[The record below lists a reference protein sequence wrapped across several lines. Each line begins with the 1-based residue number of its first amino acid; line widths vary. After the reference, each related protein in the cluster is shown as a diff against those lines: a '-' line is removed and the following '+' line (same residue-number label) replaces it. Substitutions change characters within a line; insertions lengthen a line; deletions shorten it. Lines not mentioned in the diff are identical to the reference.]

1 MLQRLL
7 LLAFLALFAVA
18 PAAAAQDGSRT
29 VSGTVTDGSTGEPLP
44 GASVVLKGTS
54 TGTSTDIDGR
64 YELDVP
70 GPRAVLRFT
79 FVGYLPI
86 EETVGTRS
94 TINVTLQPDTR
105 QLDEVVVVGYGSQI
119 QRDVTGNISTVDAEA
134 LETLPVNS
142 FEEAIQGQA
151 AGVFV
156 QNGNGKLGQGIKIQ
170 VRGVSSVT
178 ADNQPLF
185 VVDGVP
191 VTTTNLSGNG
201 AATNPLSDLAPSD
214 IASIQILKDAAAAA
228 IYGARGS
235 NGVVVIETKS
245 GRVGKTRFNI
255 NYQFSSR
262 EPTNKVDFMNA
273 EQYVTFYREAA
284 LNADRV
290 NGTDPNDSESES
302 SELVDSFTFL
312 SAGTDWTRAA
322 QGNPLVDQDWQ
333 DLAFQSSYG
342 MRLDVS
348 ANGGNEDTQ
357 FYISGSYDEQDGILF
372 QDEFDR
378 VSGRL
383 NLDHDLRDWFRVGGR
398 LSLTQTVNR
407 RVSNDNAFATPMQ
420 LVAQAPISPLFAPR
434 TQGVALTNPGCEL
447 SEDAGC
453 YLTDFTPT
461 DAFNQQTAYFN
472 SRLYTDEN
480 YRYETR
486 IFRSLANA
494 YADFQVLPE
503 LSFRTEFGLDL
514 LDQNED
520 QFYAS
525 ILDQNSNGQ
534 DGLGINAWSR
544 VINYNVN
551 AYATYTNTFS
561 GTHDLEVTSGLNYQ
575 DSNRDEVFTEG
586 TRFPNDSF
594 QQIDSAA
601 DITGGGGLET
611 AFRFLAYFTRAN
623 YKYNDRYLLTL
634 SARVEG
640 SSRFGSEN
648 RFGVFPAVSAGWILS
663 EEAFLNDSFV
673 SLLKLRA
680 SYGLTGNAQ
689 IDNFESRGLYGS
701 ERYSG
706 ISGIRPSQIA
716 NPELKWEQTAQANI
730 GVDFGFL
737 NDRFNGSV
745 DVYQKN
751 TRDLLLGVN
760 VPGTT
765 GFSTQLRNVGA
776 MENRG
781 IEFAITSNNIV
792 RENFDWSTRVN
803 FGYNQNEVTDLGG
816 QVIEG
821 GSINRAI
828 EGQPLGVFFGL
839 EYAGVDPSNG
849 DALYFVN
856 EQDENG
862 NIADPDA
869 TTSDANAA
877 NRVVLGSPLPNFT
890 GGLNNTVRYRNFDA
904 SVFFQFVY
912 GNEIFDGGGAFK
924 SGNGLFLDNQTAEQL
939 NAWQEPGDITD
950 IPEARLG
957 LTNGQQ
963 DSDRYL
969 YDGSYVRLRTA
980 TLGYSLPGTL
990 SDRLRIDRLRIY
1002 VTGNNLLTFTDYAWW
1017 DPEVN
1022 TDYLSDDAGAAGN
1035 LALGNEFY
1043 SAPQARSITAGL
1055 QFSF

>member
-1 MLQRLL
+1 MPQRLL

-18 PAAAAQDGSRT
+18 PSAAQDGSRS
-29 VSGTVTDGSTGEPLP
+29 VSGIVTDGSTGEPLP
-44 GASVVLKGTS
+44 GASVVVKGTS

-64 YELDVP
+64 YELTVP
-70 GPRAVLRFT
+70 GPDTVLRFT
-79 FVGYLPI
+79 FVGYLPT
-86 EETVGTRS
+86 EETVGSRTS
-94 TINVTLQPDTR
+94 INVTLEPDTR

-119 QRDVTGNISTVDAEA
+119 QRDVTGNISTVSTED

-178 ADNQPLF
+178 ADNQPLY
-185 VVDGVP
+185 VIDGVP
-191 VTTTNLSGNG
+191 VTTTNLSSNG

-214 IASIQILKDAAAAA
+214 IASIQILKDASAAA

-235 NGVVVIETKS
+235 NGVVVVETKS
-245 GRVGKTRFNI
+245 GRAGETRFNV
-255 NYQFSSR
+255 NYQVSSS

-273 EQYVTFYREAA
+273 EQYVTFYQQAA
-284 LNADRV
+284 TNSDILSGIQPGAPGGFLDFLN
-290 NGTDPNDSESES
+290 S
-302 SELVDSFTFL
+302 SFDQL
-312 SAGTDWTRAA
+312 ARGTDWRAA
-322 QGNPLVDQDWQ
+322 ADGNPVVDQDWQ

-342 MRLDVS
+342 MKIDVS
-348 ANGGNEDTQ
+348 ANGGSEDTQ

-383 NLDHDLRDWFRVGGR
+383 NLDHDLKDWFRIGGR
-398 LSLTQTVNR
+398 LSLTQTINR
-407 RVSNDNAFATPMQ
+407 RVSNDNAFSTPMQ
-420 LVAQAPISPLFAPR
+420 LVAQVPISPLYEPV
-434 TQGVALTNPGCEL
+434 TQGVNRNQG
-447 SEDAGC
+447 G
-453 YLTDFTPT
+453 YLTEYIPSDDLNT
-461 DAFNQQTAYFN
+461 QTEYFN
-472 SRLYTDEN
+472 GRLYSDDN
-480 YRYETR
+480 FRYETR
-486 IFRSLANA
+486 VFRSLANT
-494 YADFQVLPE
+494 YADVQILPE

-520 QFYAS
+520 QFYSS
-525 ILDQNSNGQ
+525 ILDQNSGGN
-534 DGLGINAWSR
+534 DGLGVNVWSR

-551 AYATYTNTFS
+551 SYGTYSNTFA
-561 GTHDLEVTSGLNYQ
+561 GVHDLDVTSGINYQ
-575 DSNRDEVFTEG
+575 DATRDQVFTQGE
-586 TRFPNDSF
+586 RFPNDSF
-594 QQIDSAA
+594 QQINSAA
-601 DITGGGGLET
+601 DITDGGGLESN
-611 AFRFLAYFTRAN
+611 FRFLAYFARAN
-623 YKYNDRYLLTL
+623 YKFNDRYLLSL
-634 SARVEG
+634 SSRIEG
-640 SSRFGSEN
+640 SSRFGANN
-648 RFGVFPAVSAGWILS
+648 RFGVFPAASAGWIIS
-663 EEAFLNDSFV
+663 EEEFLNDSVF

-689 IDNFESRGLYGS
+689 IDNFQPLGLFGAA
-701 ERYSG
+701 RYSG
-706 ISGIRPSQIA
+706 VSGIRPIQLA
-716 NPELKWEQTAQANI
+716 NADLKWEQTAQVNI
-730 GVDFGFL
+730 GIDVGIL
-737 NDRFNGSV
+737 NDRFSGSV

-765 GFSTQLRNVGA
+765 GFSTQIRNVGQ

-839 EYAGVDPSNG
+839 EYAGVDPANG

-856 EQDENG
+856 EEDENG

-869 TTSDANAA
+869 TTNNPNDA
-877 NRVVLGSPLPNFT
+877 NRVVLGSPLPDFT
-890 GGLNNTVRYRNFDA
+890 GGMNNSIRYRSFDA

-912 GNEIFDGGGAFK
+912 GNEIYDGGGRFK
-924 SGNGLFLDNQTAEQL
+924 SANGIFFDNQTADQL
-939 NAWQEPGDITD
+939 DAWQEPGDVTD
-950 IPEARLG
+950 VPQARLF
-957 LTNGQQ
+957 LSNGQE

-969 YDGSYVRLRTA
+969 YDGSYLRLRTA
-980 TLGYSLPGTL
+980 TLGYTLPGTL

-1002 VTGNNLLTFTDYAWW
+1002 VTGNNLLTFTDYKWW

-1022 TDYLSDDAGAAGN
+1022 ADYLSDEPGAVGN
-1035 LALGNEFY
+1035 LSLGNEFY